1 MIVGKNPGKLNL
13 TELKP
18 YGGNQ
23 NCYST
28 IKQKELSDVE
38 GIMLNCVN
46 ERQSLEYSEWNRG
59 STRRGKY
66 KCLKKI
72 HGKERLHHRDHCA
85 SYIYIYIYKPVII
98 ISTGRPRGSESCLEV
113 ARGAFSTY
121 NYVKQTAAL
130 SKALR
135 LEAKGR

>member
-28 IKQKELSDVE
+28 IKQKELSDME

-46 ERQSLEYSEWNRG
+46 ERQSLEYSEWN
-59 STRRGKY
+59 
-66 KCLKKI
+66 
-72 HGKERLHHRDHCA
+72 
-85 SYIYIYIYKPVII
+85 
-98 ISTGRPRGSESCLEV
+98 
-113 ARGAFSTY
+113 
-121 NYVKQTAAL
+121 
-130 SKALR
+130 
-135 LEAKGR
+135 